1 MHISRSKL
9 HHGST
14 DNLSSS
20 QQFEIL
26 VDLVKLEDFEGV
38 ANLAF
43 RSKGHDFGQ
52 VDVRAPVRTVEGLL
66 ARNSREQRDVYAVA
80 DQPHIDIVAADR
92 QQAEFEL
99 YQLRRPG
106 AVYDGIKITLAR
118 RLSQFSGDIGRRH
131 ALDVDDLIGPVLFRD
146 GEFVG
151 IAGKSNDRRTTSKE
165 LCVLNGIPA

>member
-20 QQFEIL
+20 QQLEIF
-26 VDLVKLEDFEGV
+26 VDLVKLEDFKGV

-66 ARNSREQRDVYAVA
+66 ARNSREQWDIYAVA
-80 DQPHIDIVAADR
+80 DQPHIYIVAADR
-92 QQAEFEL
+92 QQTELEL
-99 YQLRRPG
+99 YQLRCPG
-106 AVYDGIKITLAR
+106 AVDDGIKITLAR
-118 RLSQFSGDIGRRH
+118 NLFQFSGDIGRGQT
-131 ALDVDDLIGPVLFRD
+131 LDVDDLIGAVFLSDRKL
-146 GEFVG
+146 VG
-151 IAGKSNDRRTTSKE
+151 IAGKSDDRRTASKE
-165 LCVLNGIPA
+165 FCILNGITA